1 MKNIY
6 KKINDNNKNKNENEK
21 NYVQIKESPY

>member
-21 NYVQIKESPY
+21 IYVQIKESPY

>member
-6 KKINDNNKNKNENEK
+6 KKINDNNKNENENEK
-21 NYVQIKESPY
+21 IYVQIKESPY